1 MMLASALVM
10 PATVLTWVC
19 EQVETEPET
28 SVRVVGQEQTVAP
41 LALTLGPSVA
51 ELEKICELMI
61 ETLPKNT
68 MLDDSIVTVP
78 LSTRTPPPHVAVFPL
93 MVHDEMAT
101 VPPST
106 KTPPPP
112 EKDIAV
118 LPVMVHDEKVTVP
131 PWT

>member
-1 MMLASALVM
+1 M
-10 PATVLTWVC
+10 
-19 EQVETEPET
+19 
-28 SVRVVGQEQTVAP
+28 
-41 LALTLGPSVA
+41 
-51 ELEKICELMI
+51 
-61 ETLPKNT
+61 
-68 MLDDSIVTVP
+68 TVP